1 MQMFYA
7 NKSLSDKQLDKLQQI
22 QAKARQNSGKQAKA
36 LSKWRLVLALA
47 ASVAMLFVLIS
58 PLHTP
63 SVVSHAYA
71 DIIKDSEDNNQRST
85 EISDWLRSNDI
96 KEVPS
101 RYQVEMVK
109 YCYLD
114 KDKTVHLRV
123 AGTEQGKL
131 HLFFRQG
138 GGTVNGFNNAGTHD
152 DMHWKLLK
160 VKHDLTLLVMY
171 TQDMREASVN
181 HIIGAMTSVTG

>member
-71 DIIKDSEDNNQRST
+71 DIIKDSVDHTQRNA
-85 EISDWLRSNDI
+85 EISGWLLSNDI

-101 RYQVEMVK
+101 RYQVEMAK

-131 HLFFRQG
+131 HLFFHQG
-138 GGTVNGFNNAGTHD
+138 EGIVNRFNNAGKHD

-160 VKHDLTLLVMY
+160 VKQDLTLLVLY

-181 HIIGAMTSVTG
+181 HIIGTMTSVTG